1 MSAIRVLIAHHGL
14 MRLSVRMALEGEADI
29 CAEAE
34 DGEQAVLLAK
44 RQQPDV
50 CIVGWD
56 IDGEGINA
64 IQGIMAVAPHSAV
77 IVLSETSDV
86 DDLLAAVRAGA
97 VGYLPGSLDAEQL
110 RRVVRG
116 VFAQEAAVPRAMV
129 RELILELRTATALG
143 GLTDREAQV
152 LGMLR
157 RGHSTAEIA
166 SRLQI
171 SRVTVRRYISD
182 LVRKLGVHSRAG
194 LMNVEFGA
202 DRPGANGKS
211 TLVSG
216 STNGRDGEADL
227 HGAIDLDGRHSVDAA
242 PGRAV

>member
-1 MSAIRVLIAHHGL
+1 VNAGEVRVLIAHHGL
-14 MRLSVRMALEGEADI
+14 MRASVRIALERDAEI

-34 DGEQAVLLAK
+34 DAEQAILQAH

-56 IDGEGINA
+56 IRGNAIAA
-64 IQGIMAVAPHSAV
+64 IQGIVAVAPRTAV
-77 IVLSETSDV
+77 VVLAERSDV

-97 VGYLPGSLDAEQL
+97 VGYLPGSLDEEQL

-116 VFAQEAAVPRAMV
+116 VFADEAAVPRAMV

-157 RGHSTAEIA
+157 RRHSTAEIA
-166 SRLQI
+166 TRLQI
-171 SRVTVRRYISD
+171 SPITVRRYISD
-182 LVRKLGVHSRAG
+182 LVRKLGVQ
-194 LMNVEFGA
+194 
-202 DRPGANGKS
+202 DRSALLRVDLGHEPGA
-211 TLVSG
+211 
-216 STNGRDGEADL
+216 
-227 HGAIDLDGRHSVDAA
+227 
-242 PGRAV
+242 PGDWNSELTASSASAV